1 LPVKLGKKKYKSFGT
16 AVGSLQKQ
24 GYSKESA
31 QKIVGS
37 IEAKQAGTY
46 HKKRKKK

>member
-1 LPVKLGKKKYKSFGT
+1 LPVRLGKKKYKSFGT

-31 QKIVGS
+31 KKIVGS
-37 IEAKQAGTY
+37 VEAKIKKK
-46 HKKRKKK
+46 HKKK